1 MAFNTPAFF
10 VFWFA
15 LYLVFLSAA
24 RFNSWKIGVL
34 LIGNL
39 VFFTMLTQYAVIL
52 LLAAS
57 TLDFALAKGI
67 HAQSKDLR
75 KKALMWMSVLLNVG
89 LILGF
94 RHLSDWLHLNDME
107 SDIHFPIPLYFI
119 GVSFYAF
126 RSMSYVFDVYYET
139 IEEPETNLF
148 HYWTYASFFPLM
160 LSGPIAGA
168 SDFLQKLRSKTW
180 YTDSAALNAGAFLI
194 ASGIIK
200 KFIIGNY
207 LSINF
212 VDRVF
217 ESAEFFTSMEVFI
230 ASVLQTFALYF
241 DFSGYTDIAIGLAL
255 WLGFQIPQNFNFPF
269 FAQNVTE
276 YWKRWHITL
285 SQWFNSY
292 VYFPLSYALRSWKR
306 LGTSISVFVVFALSG
321 LWHGTAPNYWLWGLM
336 HAVCMIWDV
345 YTSTWRNTWRNTLP
359 AFIYRP
365 ISILLTFG
373 FLVFSGIYFKSRS
386 IEEAN
391 SMVQKMSEGFDW
403 TLFPDWYDLYIGVF
417 WMSIIGIIGHF
428 SLAHFYPRIH
438 AWFTSRSYWFSA
450 VLLVI
455 TILLAYQFNRLG
467 SLPFYY
473 LQF

>member
-10 VFWFA
+10 LFWFA
-15 LYLVFLSAA
+15 LYLLFSSVA
-24 RFNSWKIGVL
+24 RANSWKVGIL
-34 LIGNL
+34 LVGNL
-39 VFFTMLTQYAVIL
+39 IFFTLLTHYAVIL

-57 TLDFALAKGI
+57 ALDFAIAKNI
-67 HAQSKDLR
+67 PLQSKDSS
-75 KKALMWMSVLLNVG
+75 KKSLMWVSVLLNIG

-94 RHLSDWLHLNDME
+94 RHLSDWFQLNNME

-139 IEEPETNLF
+139 IQKPETNIF
-148 HYWTYASFFPLM
+148 HYWTYASFFPII
-160 LSGPIAGA
+160 LSGPLANA
-168 SDFLQKLRSKTW
+168 TEFLQKLRSKTW
-180 YTDSAALNAGAFLI
+180 YTDTTALNAGAFLI

-207 LSINF
+207 LSVNF

-230 ASVLQTFALYF
+230 AALLQTFALYF
-241 DFSGYTDIAIGLAL
+241 DFSGYTDIAIGLSL

-292 VYFPLSYALRSWKR
+292 VYFPLSYALRRWKR
-306 LGTSISVFVVFALSG
+306 AGTSLAVLVVFGLSG
-321 LWHGTAPNYWLWGLM
+321 FWHGTAPNYWIWGLM

-345 YTSTWRNTWRNTLP
+345 YSNQWRNSWRNNIP
-359 AFIYRP
+359 ALLYKP
-365 ISILLTFG
+365 LSIILTFG

-386 IEEAN
+386 IEAAN
-391 SMVQKMSEGFDW
+391 SMVQKMSVGLDW
-403 TLFPDWYDLYIGVF
+403 TLFPDWYDLYSGVF
-417 WMSIIGIIGHF
+417 WMSIIAIVGHF
-428 SLAHFYPRIH
+428 SLAYFYPRIQ
-438 AWFTSRSYWFSA
+438 AWFTASSYLISA
-450 VLLVI
+450 VFLVI
-455 TILLAYQFNRLG
+455 TILLAYQFNRLD

>member
-15 LYLVFLSAA
+15 LYLVFLSVA
-24 RFNSWKIGVL
+24 RINSWKIGVL

-52 LLAAS
+52 LLVAS
-57 TLDFALAKGI
+57 SLDFALAKGI

-75 KKALMWMSVLLNVG
+75 KKAIMWMSVLLNVG

-148 HYWTYASFFPLM
+148 HYWTYVSFFPLM

-180 YTDSAALNAGAFLI
+180 YTDSAALNTGAFLI

-241 DFSGYTDIAIGLAL
+241 DFSGYTDIAIGLSL

-292 VYFPLSYALRSWKR
+292 VYFPLSYALRRWKR
-306 LGTSISVFVVFALSG
+306 AGTSFAVFIVFALSG
-321 LWHGTAPNYWLWGLM
+321 FWHGTAPNYWIWGLM

-345 YTSTWRNTWRNTLP
+345 YSSSWRNTWRNTIP

-365 ISILLTFG
+365 ISIILTFG

-391 SMVQKMSEGFDW
+391 SMVQKMSLGLDW

-417 WMSIIGIIGHF
+417 WMSIIGIVGHF
-428 SLAHFYPRIH
+428 SLAHFYPRIC